1 MIKLLNGDCLE
12 LMKDIPDE
20 CLDLIYIDPPY
31 CCSTDKKFGNKYKKG
46 IEHLTKEYIP
56 WLNARLVEMKR
67 LLKNTGSIFV
77 HLDWHAAH
85 YIKVEMD
92 KMFGYDNFR
101 NEIVWCYKS
110 GGASKKNFSKKHD
123 SILFYSKSKNYYF
136 QSLKEKSYTK
146 AKGRKAGIINYGA
159 GNVEFFEDENGVYN
173 LVNMSDT
180 WDIPY
185 INSQAKERIGYPT
198 QKPEAL
204 LERIIK
210 AVTKPGDVIA
220 DFFCGSGTTGVVAK
234 KLYRKTDPS
243 SSKEAAI
250 NNIEKI
256 KTSKSFVF
264 KQLEK
269 YQGLTSAELASKIDG
284 NNFYYWRNEC
294 SRRLADLAN
303 DNKVKRSDIRL
314 CSISNKNCVTWT
326 LNAEESVN
334 GL

>member
-1 MIKLLNGDCLE
+1 MD
-12 LMKDIPDE
+12 
-20 CLDLIYIDPPY
+20 
-31 CCSTDKKFGNKYKKG
+31 F
-46 IEHLTKEYIP
+46 
-56 WLNARLVEMKR
+56 
-67 LLKNTGSIFV
+67 NT
-77 HLDWHAAH
+77 
-85 YIKVEMD
+85 
-92 KMFGYDNFR
+92 
-101 NEIVWCYKS
+101 
-110 GGASKKNFSKKHD
+110 
-123 SILFYSKSKNYYF
+123 
-136 QSLKEKSYTK
+136 
-146 AKGRKAGIINYGA
+146 
-159 GNVEFFEDENGVYN
+159 
-173 LVNMSDT
+173 
-180 WDIPY
+180 
-185 INSQAKERIGYPT
+185 
-198 QKPEAL
+198 
-204 LERIIK
+204 
-210 AVTKPGDVIA
+210 
-220 DFFCGSGTTGVVAK
+220 AK

-256 KTSKSFVF
+256 NSSKSFVF